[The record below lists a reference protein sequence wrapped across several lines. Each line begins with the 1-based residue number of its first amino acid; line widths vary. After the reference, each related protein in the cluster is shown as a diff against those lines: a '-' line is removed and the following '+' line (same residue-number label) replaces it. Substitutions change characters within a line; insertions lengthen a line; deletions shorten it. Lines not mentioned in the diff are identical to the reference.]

1 MEFVDF
7 VRVWAA
13 AHAELLLTW
22 LVAALVMMTLAWV
35 ELRRATRRAA
45 MAMTEAVATTV
56 AACVPD
62 IAAAAQGA
70 HPASTMP
77 SGPSTA
83 LAQAM
88 RALSLQSAERMQWLH
103 AVANLRLPDTALP
116 AVAPDSPVHPMVYDT
131 PRPLAEA
138 YLAVERRFADHA
150 RALLAE
156 RRAVQALETA
166 ERNGT
171 GELHRIERETSV
183 IVERFEQANAQSEQT
198 DVQRFLIQ
206 KFNVLGNRER
216 ELTAQLRR
224 AAATAC
230 RPRPGAVGPVAA
242 GRGRL
247 RGGPRSAA
255 GRGTPRAWPRNR
267 GGRHGIVAGQ
277 GTCRPRPFVSR
288 LIATAR

>member
-216 ELTAQLRR
+216 ELTAQLAALRQQLADRAQALWGQSQR
-224 AAATAC
+224 AAEDYAAALDPLLAVARQELGHETA
-230 RPRPGAVGPVAA
+230 ADDTALWLA
-242 GRGRL
+242 
-247 RGGPRSAA
+247 
-255 GRGTPRAWPRNR
+255 RAR
-267 GGRHGIVAGQ
+267 AGQ
-277 GTCRPRPFVSR
+277 GPSS
-288 LIATAR
+288 AA

>member
-1 MEFVDF
+1 MMEFVDF

-70 HPASTMP
+70 HPAGTMP

-138 YLAVERRFADHA
+138 YLAAERRFADHA

-166 ERNGT
+166 ERDGT

-216 ELTAQLRR
+216 ELTAQLAALRQQLADRAEALWAQSQR
-224 AAATAC
+224 AAEDYAAALDPLLAAARRELGHETA
-230 RPRPGAVGPVAA
+230 ADDTALWLA
-242 GRGRL
+242 
-247 RGGPRSAA
+247 
-255 GRGTPRAWPRNR
+255 RAR
-267 GGRHGIVAGQ
+267 AGQ
-277 GTCRPRPFVSR
+277 GPSS
-288 LIATAR
+288 AA

>member
-7 VRVWAA
+7 VRAWAA

-22 LVAALVMMTLAWV
+22 LVAALVMMTLAWI

-70 HPASTMP
+70 HPAGTMP
-77 SGPSTA
+77 SAPSTA

-88 RALSLQSAERMQWLH
+88 QALSLQSAERMQWLH

-138 YLAVERRFADHA
+138 YVVAERRFADHA
-150 RALLAE
+150 RVLLAE

-166 ERNGT
+166 ERDGT
-171 GELHRIERETSV
+171 SELHRIERETSV

-206 KFNVLGNRER
+206 KFNALGNRER
-216 ELTAQLRR
+216 ELTAQLAALRQQLADRAQALWAQSQR
-224 AAATAC
+224 AAEDYAAALDPLLAVARQELGHETA
-230 RPRPGAVGPVAA
+230 ADDTALWLA
-242 GRGRL
+242 
-247 RGGPRSAA
+247 
-255 GRGTPRAWPRNR
+255 RAR
-267 GGRHGIVAGQ
+267 AGQ
-277 GTCRPRPFVSR
+277 GPSS
-288 LIATAR
+288 AA